1 MKFKNIL
8 APLDLE
14 GKSVP
19 GLEAAAGIVRDHG
32 GKITVVHVMT
42 GASVQMGDTDHVAV
56 PAKAQAEDRARAKL
70 KDVVDGATLDV
81 PVDTEVVWGDPAME
95 IHKLA
100 GSIGADAI
108 VITVK
113 NRSRVGKLLLGS
125 HAQQIILG
133 ADRPVICVPLN

>member
-1 MKFKNIL
+1 MKLKNIV

-19 GLEAAAGIVRDHG
+19 GVAAAADLVRDAG
-32 GKITVVHVMT
+32 GKLTVVHVLT
-42 GASVQMGDTDHVAV
+42 SASVTVGDSEAGTV
-56 PAKAQAEDRARAKL
+56 PARAQAEERARAKL
-70 KDVVDGATLDV
+70 ADLMQGVVNDIDVETV
-81 PVDTEVVWGDPAME
+81 VVWGDPAME
-95 IHKLA
+95 IHRLA
-100 GSIGADAI
+100 DALDADAI

-133 ADRPVICVPLN
+133 ANRPVICVPLS